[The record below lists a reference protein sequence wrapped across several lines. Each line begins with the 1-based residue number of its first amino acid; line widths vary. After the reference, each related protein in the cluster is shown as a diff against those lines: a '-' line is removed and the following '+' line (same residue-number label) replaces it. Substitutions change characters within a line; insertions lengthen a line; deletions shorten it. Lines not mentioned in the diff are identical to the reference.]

1 MSARAEPIA
10 HGHFST
16 SQFPPSHTHSPH
28 THYPRLVFCPFV
40 YVRVF
45 VCQEVVGLSVLQRYL
60 KQTRI
65 FCIVWI
71 RCVFVNIVFI
81 FIFLFVVSLV
91 LWYIFVHTCIY
102 SSLWT
107 IWIIGTV
114 NKLHPARK
122 CCASEPSFL
131 VLSRTHIPFSPPPPE
146 ASRGTCFITI
156 VKSAIHIILNFK
168 M

>member
-1 MSARAEPIA
+1 MPKKRWSLAYKK
-10 HGHFST
+10 GGQT
-16 SQFPPSHTHSPH
+16 HTKG
-28 THYPRLVFCPFV
+28 LVNQV
-40 YVRVF
+40 GESVT
-45 VCQEVVGLSVLQRYL
+45 EVPQANPY
-60 KQTRI
+60 
-65 FCIVWI
+65 FCILWI
-71 RCVFVNIVFI
+71 WCVFVNIVFI

-131 VLSRTHIPFSPPPPE
+131 VLSRTHIPFSPPPE
-146 ASRGTCFITI
+146 ASRGTCFITCGHGGH
-156 VKSAIHIILNFK
+156 SSRLPPCC
-168 M
+168 

>member
-1 MSARAEPIA
+1 MNVWSVGNIKCVNIPEYLPVGEGCQRRGGVLPLKREARLTQRGLLTKSAR
-10 HGHFST
+10 
-16 SQFPPSHTHSPH
+16 
-28 THYPRLVFCPFV
+28 
-40 YVRVF
+40 
-45 VCQEVVGLSVLQRYL
+45 VLQWYL

-65 FCIVWI
+65 FCILWI

-91 LWYIFVHTCIY
+91 LWYILVHTCIY

-114 NKLHPARK
+114 NKLHSARK

-131 VLSRTHIPFSPPPPE
+131 VLSRTHIPFFPSPWSE
-146 ASRGTCFITI
+146 SWYLLHHT
-156 VKSAIHIILNFK
+156 HH
-168 M
+168 